1 MAGRVVPLSTSEQ
14 TVAAAAAAFL
24 AQPSLARSTRRSF
37 SQTLTRLVRELGGQ
51 RPLSTLT
58 VEAVTVAVTPSG
70 VGGRRRPGTAMWLP
84 SAPCWGFCQRRRWQA
99 EDLTVDLERRQEP
112 ADRTKGE
119 KYLSEHFQVED
130 GPGTV
135 VTGRMEAE

>member
-24 AQPSLARSTRRSF
+24 AQPSLAPSTRRSY

-58 VEAVTVAVTPSG
+58 VEAVTVAVTTAW
-70 VGGRRRPGTAMWLP
+70 GGRTPATWNRHVATVRALL
-84 SAPCWGFCQRRRWQA
+84 GFCQRRRWQA

-119 KYLSEHFQVED
+119 KYLSERFLVED

>member
-1 MAGRVVPLSTSEQ
+1 
-14 TVAAAAAAFL
+14 
-24 AQPSLARSTRRSF
+24 
-37 SQTLTRLVRELGGQ
+37 VRELGGQ

-58 VEAVTVAVTPSG
+58 VEAVTVAVTTAW
-70 VGGRRRPGTAMWLP
+70 GGR
-84 SAPCWGFCQRRRWQA
+84 APATWNRHVATVRAFLGFCQRRRWQA

-112 ADRTKGE
+112 ADRAKGE
-119 KYLSEHFQVED
+119 KYLSEHFQVEG